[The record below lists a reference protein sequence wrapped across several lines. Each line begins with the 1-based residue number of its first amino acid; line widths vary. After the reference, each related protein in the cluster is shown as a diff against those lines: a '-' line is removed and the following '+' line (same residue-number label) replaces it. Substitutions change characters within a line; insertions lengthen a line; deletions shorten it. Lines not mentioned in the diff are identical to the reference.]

1 MKLIT
6 ILVLVSSMLGMM
18 AYHAG
23 PAQAGIDT
31 DGQGNVKGNK

>member
-1 MKLIT
+1 MKLIA
-6 ILVLVSSMLGMM
+6 ILVLVSSMFGMM
-18 AYHAG
+18 VYQAS